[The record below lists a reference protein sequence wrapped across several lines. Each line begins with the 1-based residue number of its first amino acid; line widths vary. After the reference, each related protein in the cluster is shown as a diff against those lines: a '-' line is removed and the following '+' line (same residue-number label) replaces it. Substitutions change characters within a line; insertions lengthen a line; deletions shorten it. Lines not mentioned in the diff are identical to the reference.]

1 MLKYENDCVNCAL
14 PCIDCGRKHVPHMYC
29 DSCGEET
36 DVLYHMIDSAYDSQ
50 YICKECRDSLF
61 EVITLDNYLDSYY
74 YED

>member
-36 DVLYHMIDSAYDSQ
+36 DVLYHMIDSAHDNQ

-61 EVITLDNYLDSYY
+61 EVITLDNY

>member
-1 MLKYENDCVNCAL
+1 MLKYENDCVGCDL
-14 PCIDCGRKHVPHMYC
+14 PCIDCGRKHKPHMYC

-61 EVITLDNYLDSYY
+61 EVITLDNYPASY

>member
-50 YICKECRDSLF
+50 YICKERRDSLY
-61 EVITLDNYLDSYY
+61 EVIT
-74 YED
+74 